1 MDAWSQFQPLLTRIF
16 PADGVVDIGKLTPA
30 YRNVY
35 WAWCY
40 QIAVEN
46 GGHSSF
52 FYNPSGEFS
61 GETVQAL
68 CDIGAPEFGAILA
81 EAISLFPMSE
91 VPRDIDERNEVFQ
104 SLSAEAHETMEQLDG
119 SFFGIGSDILMIKMA
134 KYAV

>member
-1 MDAWSQFQPLLTRIF
+1 MDAWSQFQPLLTRIV
-16 PADGVVDIGKLTPA
+16 PADGAVDIGKLTPA

-35 WAWCY
+35 WAWSY

-52 FYNPSGEFS
+52 FYNPSGEFAK
-61 GETVQAL
+61 ETVQAL
-68 CDIGAPEFGAILA
+68 CDIGAPEFGGILA
-81 EAISLFPMSE
+81 EAISLFPVSE

-104 SLSAEAHETMEQLDG
+104 SLSTEAHEAMERLDD
-119 SFFGIGSDILMIKMA
+119 SFFDIGGDVLMVKMA